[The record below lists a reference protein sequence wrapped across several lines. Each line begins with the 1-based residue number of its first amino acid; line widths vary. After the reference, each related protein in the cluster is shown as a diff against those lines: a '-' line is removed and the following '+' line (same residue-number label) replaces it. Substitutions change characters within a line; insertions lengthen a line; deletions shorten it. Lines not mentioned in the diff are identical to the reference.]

1 MLSVYV
7 SSVVSLGIKPPA
19 LMITDIK
26 KIFFF
31 YIKKLLNPKAK
42 KMLIISQGGGLRTP
56 SLIAIY

>member
-1 MLSVYV
+1 MLSVYL

-26 KIFFF
+26 KNFF
-31 YIKKLLNPKAK
+31 YIKKLLTPEAK
-42 KMLIISQGGGLRTP
+42 KILIISQGGGLRSP